1 MAGGTQVAI
10 LMGSESDRP
19 YMDETERIL
28 GELGISSET
37 FVMSAHRTPQ
47 KVHEFASTA
56 RENGYQVI
64 IGAAGGAAHLPGV
77 IAAWTTL
84 PVIGV
89 PLPGSDLNGWD
100 ALMSIVQMP
109 PGVPVATVGVGKFG
123 SRNAAYLAAQ
133 IIGVADDAA
142 REAYASHRESQA
154 GMKIN

>member
-1 MAGGTQVAI
+1 MAQVGI

-19 YMDETERIL
+19 YMDETERLL
-28 GELGISSET
+28 GELGISYET
-37 FVMSAHRTPQ
+37 HVMSAHRTPQ
-47 KVHEFASTA
+47 KVHEFASNA
-56 RENGYQVI
+56 RSNGFEVI
-64 IGAAGGAAHLPGV
+64 IAGAGGAAHLPGV

-100 ALMSIVQMP
+100 ALLAIVQMP

-133 IIGVADDAA
+133 IIGVRDEAV
-142 REAYASHRESQA
+142 REAYAGHREKQA
-154 GMKIN
+154 GMRID